1 MPPSTRHRSL
11 TARGRVTYA
20 ANRLALL
27 PALLPS
33 TSSPVQTLGRPHG
46 QPVPHERNDPSA
58 LAMAPDRVVMQSP
71 RSAGQCVQQ
80 TQQPLLARQ

>member
-11 TARGRVTYA
+11 TARGRVTYTA
-20 ANRLALL
+20 HRLALL
-27 PALLPS
+27 PQHFFPNADPGGDRTANPS
-33 TSSPVQTLGRPHG
+33 LVSAAI
-46 QPVPHERNDPSA
+46 PSA
-58 LAMAPDRVVMQSP
+58 LTMAPDRVVMQSP